1 MLSYFLRRK
10 SCTSKTTYYRQIVVH
25 TMEDV
30 KIHLYLNPF
39 LSIYSLNGRACLQSN
54 IVYSRCTVE
63 EWCGCSVDRTTEHVN
78 EQVRECTNEYSEEK
92 EGSQS
97 QVQSVFAVCVL
108 ADDECALCPS
118 ERVRWEQKIE
128 SEKIIKREMRIISN
142 WTYFFFFELK
152 LDLLL
157 GASLASRIIASIA
170 FPSRVLM
177 LRQSHSHPRQSTVP
191 HVDAPGQLLA
201 SDAQRIVWTGF
212 RVRTLLGKSMTS
224 VPPAAS
230 HQPCQTT
237 WSV

>member
-1 MLSYFLRRK
+1 
-10 SCTSKTTYYRQIVVH
+10 
-25 TMEDV
+25 MEDV

-118 ERVRWEQKIE
+118 ERVRWEQKVE
-128 SEKIIKREMRIISN
+128 SEIWKNNKERNEDNFKCSVKATASPRRTRCAAPTPLAASWPPMPNTSSDTLIK
-142 WTYFFFFELK
+142 
-152 LDLLL
+152 
-157 GASLASRIIASIA
+157 
-170 FPSRVLM
+170 V
-177 LRQSHSHPRQSTVP
+177 PRQDSAREVYDQGTSCSLSSTC
-191 HVDAPGQLLA
+191 HL
-201 SDAQRIVWTGF
+201 SDKMVS
-212 RVRTLLGKSMTS
+212 VMRTVIFIQM
-224 VPPAAS
+224 
-230 HQPCQTT
+230 
-237 WSV
+237 

>member
-1 MLSYFLRRK
+1 
-10 SCTSKTTYYRQIVVH
+10 
-25 TMEDV
+25 MEDV

-118 ERVRWEQKIE
+118 ERVRWEQKVE
-128 SEKIIKREMRIISN
+128 SEIWKNNKERNEDN
-142 WTYFFFFELK
+142 FKW
-152 LDLLL
+152 DLLL
-157 GASLASRIIASIA
+157 FFWTEIGLTSWCKLSFPHHREHCLPEQSPDAPPKPQPPQAEHGAPCRRAWPTLG
-170 FPSRVLM
+170 
-177 LRQSHSHPRQSTVP
+177 LRCPTHCLNRLPRQDSAREVY
-191 HVDAPGQLLA
+191 D
-201 SDAQRIVWTGF
+201 
-212 RVRTLLGKSMTS
+212 
-224 VPPAAS
+224 
-230 HQPCQTT
+230 
-237 WSV
+237 